1 MNRFEWSDAATVEQA
16 LAQLGPTT
24 VIKAGG
30 VDVMDLLKE
39 DLIAPS
45 RLVNIRTVR
54 GLDRIAEAPQAGLR
68 VGPLVTLARIAAE
81 PVITSRYRALA
92 EAAGRAATPQIRA
105 MATVG
110 GNLLQRPRC
119 WYFRSSSY
127 HCLKKG
133 GPRCFARDGENTYHA
148 IIGNEKCAIV
158 HPSAAA
164 TALVALGARLELT
177 SPKGKR
183 EAPLEGFFVAPEAN
197 VLRENTLG
205 EDELITEI
213 RVPAQSEGSSSAYIK
228 QGEKESFDWPVAE
241 VAVVLERSGG
251 RVSRASVVLGAAAPV
266 PYRARA
272 AEAELVGKAIDEDR
286 AKAAAKAALA
296 GATPL
301 SQNRYKLPIFEAIVR
316 RAILAAAAGGG
327 GGGKGL

>member
-1 MNRFEWSDAATVEQA
+1 MNRFEWSDATSIEQA
-16 LAQLGPTT
+16 LAQLGPT
-24 VIKAGG
+24 VVVKAGG

-54 GLDRIAEAPQAGLR
+54 GLDRIAEAAPVGLR
-68 VGPLVTLARIAAE
+68 VGPLVTLARLAAE
-81 PVITSRYRALA
+81 PVIQGRYRALA

-119 WYFRSSSY
+119 WYFRAAEY

-133 GPRCFARDGENTYHA
+133 GSQCFARDGENTFHA
-148 IIGNEKCAIV
+148 ILGNGKCAIV

-164 TALVALGARLELT
+164 TALVALGAKLELT
-177 SPKGKR
+177 GAKGKR
-183 EAPLEGFFVAPEAN
+183 EAPLESFFVTPETN
-197 VLRENTLG
+197 VLRENALG

-213 RVPAQSEGSSSAYIK
+213 RVPAPAEGSSSAYIK

-241 VAVVLERSGG
+241 VAVALERAGG
-251 RVSRASVVLGAAAPV
+251 RVTKASVVLGAAAPV

-272 AEAELVGKAIDEDR
+272 AEAELVGKAVDEER
-286 AKAAAKAALA
+286 AKAAAKAALS

-301 SQNRYKLPIFEAIVR
+301 SQNGYKLPIFEAIVK

-327 GGGKGL
+327 GGKGP

>member
-1 MNRFEWSDAATVEQA
+1 MNRFEWSDAGTVEQA
-16 LAQLGPTT
+16 LAQLGSTS
-24 VIKAGG
+24 VVKAGG

-68 VGPLVTLARIAAE
+68 MGPLVTLARLAAE
-81 PVITSRYRALA
+81 PVIVSRYRALA
-92 EAAGRAATPQIRA
+92 ESAGRAATPQIRA

-133 GPRCFARDGENTYHA
+133 GPKCFAREGENTYHA
-148 IIGNEKCAIV
+148 IFGNGKCAIV
-158 HPSAAA
+158 HPSATA
-164 TALVALGARLELT
+164 TALVALGAKLELT

-183 EAPLEGFFVAPEAN
+183 EAPLEGFFVAPEVN
-197 VLRENTLG
+197 VLRENALG
-205 EDELITEI
+205 DDELITEI
-213 RVPAQSEGSSSAYIK
+213 RVPAQGAGVSSAYMK

-241 VAVVLERSGG
+241 VAVVLEQSGG
-251 RVSRASVVLGAAAPV
+251 RMTRASVVLGAAAPV

-286 AKAAAKAALA
+286 AKAAAKAAMSGASPLA
-296 GATPL
+296 
-301 SQNRYKLPIFEAIVR
+301 QNAYKIPIFEAIVK

-327 GGGKGL
+327 GKGQ

>member
-16 LAQLGPTT
+16 LAQLGPTS

-54 GLDRIAEAPQAGLR
+54 GLDRIAEAPSAGLR
-68 VGPLVTLARIAAE
+68 VGPLVTLARLAAE
-81 PVITSRYRALA
+81 PVVVSRYRALA

-119 WYFRSSSY
+119 WYFRSSAY

-133 GPRCFARDGENTYHA
+133 GPKCFAREGENTYHA
-148 IIGNEKCAIV
+148 IFGNDKCAIV

-164 TALVALGARLELT
+164 TALVALGAKLELT

-183 EAPLEGFFVAPEAN
+183 EAALEAFFVTPDAN
-197 VLRENTLG
+197 VLRENALA

-213 RVPAQSEGSSSAYIK
+213 RVPAQGEGTSSAYIK

-251 RVSRASVVLGAAAPV
+251 RVTRASVVLGAAAPV
-266 PYRARA
+266 PHRARA

-286 AKAAAKAALA
+286 AKAAAKAALS
-296 GATPL
+296 GASPL
-301 SQNRYKLPIFEAIVR
+301 SQNGYKLPIFEAIVR
-316 RAILAAAAGGG
+316 RAILAAAAGG
-327 GGGKGL
+327 KGT